1 MAGVAALASGCSTM
15 KAPGVPAPLAYDR
28 GATAANDATL
38 IEAEALDKPTE
49 TQITPALTT
58 PTGRLTAEPFASG
71 APPKLT
77 GDAISVTF
85 DGIPLPT
92 FVNAV
97 FGELLKVSFEI
108 EDAVAKREQ
117 LVTMRTVEP
126 MNPNSFYDLVSAVLQ
141 NYGISVVYQNNIY
154 RVIESAN
161 RRQDLPRI
169 IASRAVKTVPD
180 DMRPIFQFVQLKNV
194 QTANLMIWLT
204 MALKDRVQLQAV
216 GPVNGVLIMGKQEDV
231 NAALET
237 IEVLDQPYMA
247 GAQSMRITPIYWSAP
262 KLAEQLIQV
271 LVAEGYAAG
280 RGSDGTNAIKLVDV
294 PSLNTIIVFAAARE
308 TMQHVLAW
316 AKELDQPG
324 QTVNAQ
330 SVFYYQVQN
339 SSAEKL
345 VQVLSGLSSNTPGPG
360 SPLGAQQRGPGM
372 NTLAAVPAGTA
383 PGAPGE
389 QLTATTL
396 AGGGK
401 VIVDAARNA
410 IIFQGSA
417 EEYSQFRALAEQMD
431 RAPLEVLI
439 EATIAEVTLNEGED
453 LSVALTFNDAATP
466 AINASSIRSDKGLL
480 VSLIRDRGDFLSNLN
495 ASANKNRVSILSSPR
510 VVASSGQSASIQV
523 GTQVPIITTQQ
534 TSPVGTV
541 GGNSTLLQDVQYRS
555 TGVLL
560 NIEPSINS
568 NRRVE
573 LTVSQEVSEAQA
585 NKISTVQSPAIF
597 TRSIQ
602 TSLSL
607 NDGQTVLLGGLISEN
622 FSDGDNGVPV
632 LKDIPLLGNLFK
644 TQSRGRTRIELI
656 VLLTPYIIDSPETAG
671 QIRDA
676 FKAQMSELPA
686 MMTLTPVGSD
696 APTP

>member
-1 MAGVAALASGCSTM
+1 
-15 KAPGVPAPLAYDR
+15 
-28 GATAANDATL
+28 
-38 IEAEALDKPTE
+38 
-49 TQITPALTT
+49 
-58 PTGRLTAEPFASG
+58 
-71 APPKLT
+71 
-77 GDAISVTF
+77 
-85 DGIPLPT
+85 
-92 FVNAV
+92 
-97 FGELLKVSFEI
+97 
-108 EDAVAKREQ
+108 
-117 LVTMRTVEP
+117 
-126 MNPNSFYDLVSAVLQ
+126 
-141 NYGISVVYQNNIY
+141 
-154 RVIESAN
+154 
-161 RRQDLPRI
+161 
-169 IASRAVKTVPD
+169 
-180 DMRPIFQFVQLKNV
+180 
-194 QTANLMIWLT
+194 
-204 MALKDRVQLQAV
+204 
-216 GPVNGVLIMGKQEDV
+216 
-231 NAALET
+231 
-237 IEVLDQPYMA
+237 
-247 GAQSMRITPIYWSAP
+247 
-262 KLAEQLIQV
+262 
-271 LVAEGYAAG
+271 
-280 RGSDGTNAIKLVDV
+280 
-294 PSLNTIIVFAAARE
+294 
-308 TMQHVLAW
+308 
-316 AKELDQPG
+316 
-324 QTVNAQ
+324 
-330 SVFYYQVQN
+330 
-339 SSAEKL
+339 
-345 VQVLSGLSSNTPGPG
+345 
-360 SPLGAQQRGPGM
+360 M